1 MKIFAEIPSVKVCIG
16 GEPHTGWL
24 PSGVAEPLP
33 TPVRELDLKLTI
45 FDNEGDGCVFEWESA
60 DGTYRGDTWHQT
72 LEEAKRAARDWF
84 GIAENAWTL
93 P

>member
-1 MKIFAEIPSVKVCIG
+1 LKSLAEIPSVKVCIG

-33 TPVRELDLKLTI
+33 TPVRELDLRLAVLE
-45 FDNEGDGCVFEWESA
+45 DGDGCVFEWESV
-60 DGTYRGDTWHQT
+60 DGGYRGDTWHQN

-84 GIAENAWTL
+84 GIAEDAWMM